1 VTSVEWREQGK
12 HEEKN
17 NGPYACA
24 MLFALGFS
32 AEAQQR
38 PNSLKIGYLAITSRA
53 AESPTRMEAFR
64 KGLSDLGYQEG
75 KNFVI
80 ESRYA
85 EGDLDWLFAQAR
97 DLVGLQV
104 DIIVAADIRAARVA
118 MKASA
123 TIPIVLASG
132 RDPVEAGVVASLL
145 DRAETLL
152 D

>member
-1 VTSVEWREQGK
+1 
-12 HEEKN
+12 
-17 NGPYACA
+17 
-24 MLFALGFS
+24 
-32 AEAQQR
+32 
-38 PNSLKIGYLAITSRA
+38 
-53 AESPTRMEAFR
+53 MEAFR